1 MSAKDSPHHH
11 GRRADGSH
19 EARQARESW
28 EQQKLREL
36 GLDDIDGDASMF
48 CFHCRREMLERLARA
63 QERGSVLFDM
73 VRRHGL
79 SPLPPQGA
87 PLDAEGPVGRAPGL
101 PLGRWPSAP
110 RRRRAAR
117 LVLAAVAALVSG
129 ALVLWAAL
137 AHLSR

>member
-11 GRRADGSH
+11 GRRADGLH

-36 GLDDIDGDASMF
+36 GLDDIEGDASMF
-48 CFHCRREMLERLARA
+48 CLHCRREMLERLARA
-63 QERGSVLFDM
+63 QARGSVLFDV

-87 PLDAEGPVGRAPGL
+87 PLGAEGPVGRAPGL
-101 PLGRWPSAP
+101 PRDRRPSAL
-110 RRRRAAR
+110 RSRRALR

-129 ALVLWAAL
+129 ALLLWAAL
-137 AHLSR
+137 AHLGR

>member
-11 GRRADGSH
+11 DRPTDDSD

-36 GLDDIDGDASMF
+36 GLDGIEEDASAF
-48 CFHCRREMLERLARA
+48 CPHCRREMLERLARA

-79 SPLPPQGA
+79 SPLPPRGGRSRAGRCLGFFSELASELRALA
-87 PLDAEGPVGRAPGL
+87 PRGRRAP
-101 PLGRWPSAP
+101 W
-110 RRRRAAR
+110 
-117 LVLAAVAALVSG
+117 LVLASLAIG
-129 ALVLWAAL
+129 ALALWAAL
-137 AHLSR
+137 ASLRR

>member
-1 MSAKDSPHHH
+1 MSAKDNPHHH

-36 GLDDIDGDASMF
+36 DLDDIDGDASMF
-48 CFHCRREMLERLARA
+48 CLHCRREMLERLARA

-87 PLDAEGPVGRAPGL
+87 PLDAEGAGRAPGL

-110 RRRRAAR
+110 RSRRAVR
-117 LVLAAVAALVSG
+117 LVLAAVAALVTG

>member
-1 MSAKDSPHHH
+1 MSAKDNPHHH

-36 GLDDIDGDASMF
+36 DLDDIDGDASMF
-48 CFHCRREMLERLARA
+48 CLHCRREMLERLARA

-87 PLDAEGPVGRAPGL
+87 PLDAEGPGRAPGL
-101 PLGRWPSAP
+101 PLGRWPSAL
-110 RRRRAAR
+110 RGRRAVR

>member
-1 MSAKDSPHHH
+1 MSAKDNPHHH

-36 GLDDIDGDASMF
+36 DLDDIDGDASMF
-48 CFHCRREMLERLARA
+48 CLHCRREMLERLARA

-87 PLDAEGPVGRAPGL
+87 PLDAEGPGRAPGF

-110 RRRRAAR
+110 RSRRAVR

>member
-19 EARQARESW
+19 ETRQARESW

-36 GLDDIDGDASMF
+36 GLDDIDGDASLF

-87 PLDAEGPVGRAPGL
+87 PLDAEGPVAPGL

-110 RRRRAAR
+110 RGRRAVW

-137 AHLSR
+137 VHLSR